1 MNNSRSFL
9 QLVGDLEELK
19 GKVYDDVVKPKGKS
33 SRDFIPKPS
42 EEFQDVHLDDLHVLA
57 TLGVGGFG
65 RVELVKCKKYPLQ
78 TFALKCMKKQH
89 IVETHQEDH
98 VYSERDIMMACRNM
112 FITRLYRTFRD
123 RKYVYMLMEVSLGGE
138 LWTILRDKGMFDEP
152 TTRFYTAS
160 VVYALEYLHK
170 KGIVYR
176 DLKPE
181 NLLLGEGKHK
191 HHYLQPTI
199 DVIRS

>member
-1 MNNSRSFL
+1 M
-9 QLVGDLEELK
+9 
-19 GKVYDDVVKPKGKS
+19 
-33 SRDFIPKPS
+33 I
-42 EEFQDVHLDDLHVLA
+42 A

-65 RVELVKCKKYPLQ
+65 RVELVKSKKYPSN

-89 IVETHQEDH
+89 IVETHQQDH

-112 FITRLYRTFRD
+112 FITRLFKTFKD
-123 RKYVYMLMEVSLGGE
+123 RKYVYMLMEASLGGE
-138 LWTILRDKGMFDEP
+138 VWTILRDKGMFDEV

-181 NLLLGEGKHK
+181 NLLLGKFNLYIFLLNYFSKVLMVMLSWWILDFQRSWSLETKPGHFVG
-191 HHYLQPTI
+191 LQSMWLLKSFST
-199 DVIRS
+199 R

>member
-1 MNNSRSFL
+1 MLYNYFSTILRSFL
-9 QLVGDLEELK
+9 QLVGDLEELR

-65 RVELVKCKKYPLQ
+65 RVELVKCKKYPLH

-89 IVETHQEDH
+89 IVETHQEEH
-98 VYSERDIMMACRNM
+98 VYSERDIMMACRNN

-138 LWTILRDKGMFDEP
+138 LWTILRDKGKYSDDKV
-152 TTRFYTAS
+152 TS
-160 VVYALEYLHK
+160 SS
-170 KGIVYR
+170 
-176 DLKPE
+176 
-181 NLLLGEGKHK
+181 LLSNDG
-191 HHYLQPTI
+191 
-199 DVIRS
+199 SF

>member
-1 MNNSRSFL
+1 M
-9 QLVGDLEELK
+9 
-19 GKVYDDVVKPKGKS
+19 YDDVVKPKGKS

-89 IVETHQEDH
+89 IVETHQEEH
-98 VYSERDIMMACRNM
+98 VYSERDIMMACRNS

-138 LWTILRDKGMFDEP
+138 LWTILRDKG
-152 TTRFYTAS
+152 
-160 VVYALEYLHK
+160 
-170 KGIVYR
+170 
-176 DLKPE
+176 
-181 NLLLGEGKHK
+181 KHK
-191 HHYLQPTI
+191 HKHSADKGQGPVLGNFKKALNCTCHNEI
-199 DVIRS
+199 NLRHV